1 MSQAQL
7 KQSDVPVTVSCSHCQ
22 MEQVVHIRAHGGFW
36 STAHQWVKC
45 LNCGQE
51 FEVQVPDAIIAGPF
65 YPW

>member
-22 MEQVVHIRAHGGFW
+22 MEQVVHM
-36 STAHQWVKC
+36 VKC